1 MPPPLPSLP
10 PSPWRWALTA
20 AGVCVCGVFG
30 GAASNGVD
38 ITGMDSAGNIE
49 EEEDNTDDEEEDT
62 A

>member
-1 MPPPLPSLP
+1 
-10 PSPWRWALTA
+10 
-20 AGVCVCGVFG
+20 VCGVFG

-49 EEEDNTDDEEEDT
+49 EEEDNTDDDEEDT